1 MKLRPPILYPLFAD
15 LETLDGVGP
24 KTVGS
29 LAGLNVTRPRDL
41 IFTLPGSG
49 IDRQRRSTVAGAT
62 LPGVI
67 TVEVSVGRHIEP
79 EARGRP
85 YRIEV
90 HDARTMFHLVFFN
103 ARGASLMKRLPIGA
117 RLIVSGRVERY
128 AGVAQMSH
136 PDHIVHPDD
145 GDSVPCFE
153 PVYPL
158 CSGLTRRRMA
168 QAVTAAVKL
177 LPDLPE
183 WIDAGTL
190 KGRGWPRWK
199 DAVISAHRPT
209 SESDLA
215 TGAPARERLAYDELF
230 AHQITLA
237 LDRAEMRGAS
247 GVSSVGDGALRGKL
261 NETLQY
267 QPTNAQKRAIGEIV
281 EDMASGFRMNR
292 LVHGDVGSG
301 KTLVAFFALILA
313 VEAGGQGAL
322 MAPTETLARQHFS
335 VLGPFADALDMRL
348 EILTGREGGASR
360 AARLES
366 LKSGEIDILVGT
378 HALIQPDVEFA
389 ELRLAVVDEQHRF
402 GVAQRK
408 ALGAKGEAT
417 DMLSMSATPIP
428 RSLALVL
435 FGDMDVSVL
444 DEKPR
449 HRKPIDTALAPVT
462 RMDEVMDRLHGAVA
476 KGRRVYW
483 VCPQI
488 DGAGVASAAAVEER
502 FRILRAALG
511 QETVGLVHGQM
522 PRSERDEALEA
533 FADGRVSVLVS
544 TTVIEVGVD
553 VPEAS
558 IMVVERAESFGLA
571 QLHQIRGRVGRGS
584 KESACLLLYCPPLSR
599 TGRRRLEFLR
609 RTDDGF
615 RIAEADLSLRGP
627 GDVVGTAQAGMPG
640 FRIALLSQQS
650 ELVALAQSD
659 ARRFVKDLRDSGNT
673 RIDAILTLLW
683 LMEQEKMIH
692 AIPER

>member
-1 MKLRPPILYPLFAD
+1 MRLRPPILYPLFAD

-62 LPGVI
+62 LPDVI

-103 ARGASLMKRLPIGA
+103 AQVASLKKRLPIGV

-128 AGVAQMSH
+128 AGVVQMSH
-136 PDHIVHPDD
+136 PDHVVRPDD

-158 CSGLTRRRMA
+158 CAGLTRRRMV

-199 DAVISAHRPT
+199 DAVISAHHPT
-209 SESDLA
+209 SESDLTTA
-215 TGAPARERLAYDELF
+215 APARERLAYDELF
-230 AHQITLA
+230 AHQVTLA
-237 LDRAEMRGAS
+237 LDRAEMRSTS
-247 GVSSVGDGALRGKL
+247 GVRSVGDGTLRGKL

-281 EDMASGFRMNR
+281 EDMASGSRMNR

-322 MAPTETLARQHFS
+322 MAPTETLARQHLA
-335 VLGPFADALDMRL
+335 VLGPLADALDVRL
-348 EILTGREGGASR
+348 EILTGREGGANR
-360 AARLES
+360 VAKLKS
-366 LKSGEIDILVGT
+366 LKSGEIDILIGT

-402 GVAQRK
+402 GVAQRR
-408 ALGAKGEAT
+408 ALGTKGGAV

-449 HRKPIDTALAPVT
+449 HRKRVDTALASVM
-462 RMDEVMDRLHGAVA
+462 RMDEVMNRLRGAVA

-488 DGAGVASAAAVEER
+488 DGAGTARAAAAEER
-502 FRILRAALG
+502 FRILRATLG
-511 QETVGLVHGQM
+511 QETVGLVHGRM
-522 PRSERDEALEA
+522 SGSERDEALEA
-533 FADGRVSVLVS
+533 FAEGRMPVLVS

-558 IMVVERAESFGLA
+558 IVVVERAESFGLA

-584 KESACLLLYCPPLSR
+584 EESACLLLYRPPLSN

-627 GDVVGTAQAGMPG
+627 GDLIGTAQAGLPC
-640 FRIALLSQQS
+640 FRIAALPQQS
-650 ELVALAQSD
+650 ELAALAQSE
-659 ARRFVKDLRDSGNT
+659 ARQFVKELRDPRGS
-673 RIDAILTLLW
+673 RVDAVLTLLW

-692 AIPER
+692 AIPEC

>member
-261 NETLQY
+261 NEALQY
-267 QPTNAQKRAIGEIV
+267 RPTNAQKRAIGEIV

-335 VLGPFADALDMRL
+335 VLGPLADALNVRL

-366 LKSGEIDILVGT
+366 LKSGETDILVGT
-378 HALIQPDVEFA
+378 HALLQPDVEFA

-408 ALGAKGEAT
+408 ALGTKGEAT

-444 DEKPR
+444 DEKP
-449 HRKPIDTALAPVT
+449 
-462 RMDEVMDRLHGAVA
+462 
-476 KGRRVYW
+476 
-483 VCPQI
+483 
-488 DGAGVASAAAVEER
+488 
-502 FRILRAALG
+502 
-511 QETVGLVHGQM
+511 
-522 PRSERDEALEA
+522 
-533 FADGRVSVLVS
+533 RVSVLVS

-584 KESACLLLYCPPLSR
+584 EESACLLLYCPPLSR

-627 GDVVGTAQAGMPG
+627 GDVVGTAQAGRPD
-640 FRIALLSQQS
+640 FRIALLPQQS

-673 RIDAILTLLW
+673 RIDAVLTLLW

>member
-1 MKLRPPILYPLFAD
+1 
-15 LETLDGVGP
+15 
-24 KTVGS
+24 
-29 LAGLNVTRPRDL
+29 
-41 IFTLPGSG
+41 
-49 IDRQRRSTVAGAT
+49 
-62 LPGVI
+62 
-67 TVEVSVGRHIEP
+67 
-79 EARGRP
+79 
-85 YRIEV
+85 
-90 HDARTMFHLVFFN
+90 MFHLVFFN

-261 NETLQY
+261 NEALQY
-267 QPTNAQKRAIGEIV
+267 RPTNAQKRAIGEIV

-335 VLGPFADALDMRL
+335 VLGPLADALNVRL

-366 LKSGEIDILVGT
+366 LKSGETDILVGT
-378 HALIQPDVEFA
+378 HALLQPDVEFA

-408 ALGAKGEAT
+408 ALGTKGEAT

-444 DEKPR
+444 DEKP
-449 HRKPIDTALAPVT
+449 
-462 RMDEVMDRLHGAVA
+462 
-476 KGRRVYW
+476 
-483 VCPQI
+483 
-488 DGAGVASAAAVEER
+488 
-502 FRILRAALG
+502 
-511 QETVGLVHGQM
+511 
-522 PRSERDEALEA
+522 
-533 FADGRVSVLVS
+533 RVSVLVS

-584 KESACLLLYCPPLSR
+584 EESACLLLYCPPLSR

-627 GDVVGTAQAGMPG
+627 GDVVGTAQAGRPD
-640 FRIALLSQQS
+640 FRIALLPQQS

-673 RIDAILTLLW
+673 RIDAVLTLLW

>member
-1 MKLRPPILYPLFAD
+1 MRLRPPILYPLFAD

-24 KTVGS
+24 KTVGT
-29 LAGLNVTRPRDL
+29 LAGLKVTRPRDL
-41 IFTLPGSG
+41 ILTLPVSG

-62 LPGVI
+62 LPEVI
-67 TVEVSVGRHIEP
+67 TVEVIVGRHIEP
-79 EARGRP
+79 DARGRP
-85 YRIEV
+85 YRVEV
-90 HDARTMFHLVFFN
+90 HDARTMFHLVFFK
-103 ARGASLMKRLPIGA
+103 ARCASLRKRFPTGA

-128 AGVAQMSH
+128 AGIAQMPH
-136 PDHIVHPDD
+136 PDHVAHPDD
-145 GDSVPCFE
+145 SDSVPCFE

-158 CSGLTRRRMA
+158 CSGLTQRRMV
-168 QAVTAAVKL
+168 QAVTAALKL

-183 WIDAGTL
+183 WIDAATL

-199 DAVISAHRPT
+199 DAVISAHLPK

-215 TGAPARERLAYDELF
+215 TAAPARERIAYDELF

-237 LDRAEMRGAS
+237 LDRAEMRSAP
-247 GVSSVGDGALRGKL
+247 GVRNVGDGMLRGKL
-261 NETLQY
+261 NEALQY
-267 QPTNAQKRAIGEIV
+267 QPTDAQKRVIGEIA

-292 LVHGDVGSG
+292 LIHGDVGSG

-313 VEAGGQGAL
+313 VEARGQGAL

-335 VLGPFADALDMRL
+335 VLGPLADTLEVRL
-348 EILTGREGGASR
+348 EILTGREGGDGR

-378 HALIQPDVEFA
+378 HALIQPDVKFA

-408 ALGAKGEAT
+408 ALGAKGELT

-428 RSLALVL
+428 RSLALAL

-449 HRKPIDTALAPVT
+449 HRKRIDTALASVT
-462 RMDEVMDRLHGAVA
+462 RMDEVMNRLRGAVA

-488 DGAGVASAAAVEER
+488 DGASPAAAEER
-502 FRILRAALG
+502 FRKLRAALG
-511 QETVGLVHGQM
+511 RETVGLVHGQM
-522 PRSERDEALEA
+522 PRSDRDEALEA
-533 FADGRVSVLVS
+533 FASGRTSVLVS

-584 KESACLLLYCPPLSR
+584 EESACLLLYHPPLSSA
-599 TGRRRLEFLR
+599 GRRRLEFLR
-609 RTDDGF
+609 WTDDGF

-627 GDVVGTAQAGMPG
+627 GDAIGTAQAGMPG
-640 FRIALLSQQS
+640 FRIAELPQQS
-650 ELVALAQSD
+650 ELVVLAQSD
-659 ARRFVKDLRDSGNT
+659 ARRFVKELRGPRST
-673 RIDAILTLLW
+673 RVDAVLTLLW

-692 AIPER
+692 VIPER